1 VKYANATAKVVGT
14 VAFAYAAYINEQT
27 ERTKTKNMRCSLSEV
42 YTQSINVCAGSQTD
56 TSVTSIQSFKSNAVL
71 KLKISPLKRKFI

>member
-14 VAFAYAAYINEQT
+14 VAFAYAAYIKEQT

-42 YTQSINVCAGSQTD
+42 YTHMLDHKQILQLPVYSH
-56 TSVTSIQSFKSNAVL
+56 SN
-71 KLKISPLKRKFI
+71 PMQY